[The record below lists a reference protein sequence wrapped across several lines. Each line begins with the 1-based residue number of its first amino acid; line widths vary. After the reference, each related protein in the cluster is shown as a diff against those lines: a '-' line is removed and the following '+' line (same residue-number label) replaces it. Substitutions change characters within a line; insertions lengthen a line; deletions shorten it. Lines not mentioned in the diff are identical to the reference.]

1 MESATSTSNQL
12 ISVPLT
18 SLALHNSE
26 NSFEIHLVRG
36 HEIVYQ
42 VINSSGDFGFVL
54 KVPNNYRSM
63 ELNMFGTI
71 WNAIK
76 TYARKQNEF
85 SLKGIDVSLV
95 EIHEHDHNWSMLPF
109 LDVLSNTVSGPSER
123 VIIMKVKQGHSE
135 LRLVAQT

>member
-1 MESATSTSNQL
+1 
-12 ISVPLT
+12 
-18 SLALHNSE
+18 
-26 NSFEIHLVRG
+26 
-36 HEIVYQ
+36 
-42 VINSSGDFGFVL
+42 
-54 KVPNNYRSM
+54 
-63 ELNMFGTI
+63 MFGTI

-95 EIHEHDHNWSMLPF
+95 DIHEHDHNWSMLPF

-135 LRLVAQT
+135 SRLVAPINEDLPIFKMTWSRLSELVIEYIGEQDLKRQGLNSDDLFE

>member
-26 NSFEIHLVRG
+26 NSFEIHLIRG

-63 ELNMFGTI
+63 EFNMFGTS

-76 TYARKQNEF
+76 TYAQMQTAFK
-85 SLKGIDVSLV
+85 LKRIDVSLV
-95 EIHEHDHNWSMLPF
+95 EIHEHDNNWSM
-109 LDVLSNTVSGPSER
+109 
-123 VIIMKVKQGHSE
+123 
-135 LRLVAQT
+135 